1 MGDLADKTEK
11 LPAGISAVA
20 SQNVDSV
27 DYFNALSKDEKE
39 DVATSLHKITQNKEN
54 ANTSLTGNET

>member
-1 MGDLADKTEK
+1 MGNLLDKTEK
-11 LPAGISAVA
+11 LPAGISTVA

-39 DVATSLHKITQNKEN
+39 DVATSLHKIAQSKEN
-54 ANTSLTGNET
+54 ASTSLTENDT